1 MEVIR
6 IDKNQKIIMLFYEEH
21 KRPTDIAKEL
31 KVSKPYITKVIKKDE
46 RYIKEKEYRKNI
58 SKENHKACKRNYIN
72 KRRQTEKQEYQAMI
86 IQINKDN
93 EYLST
98 KIEMSDLDFAKWNRQ
113 MFRYD
118 KNSSDLV
125 LRRGFTFACDVT
137 KRIRNVVNASSIK
150 NKRIYV

>member
-1 MEVIR
+1 MC
-6 IDKNQKIIMLFYEEH
+6 
-21 KRPTDIAKEL
+21 
-31 KVSKPYITKVIKKDE
+31 KPYITKIIQKMRDILKK
-46 RYIKEKEYRKNI
+46 KEYRSNI

-98 KIEMSDLDFAKWNRQ
+98 KIQISDLDFAKSNRQ

-125 LRRGFTFACDVT
+125 LRRGFAFACDAP
-137 KRIRNVVNASSIK
+137 KELGML
-150 NKRIYV
+150 